1 MCITNSV
8 KKCNFL
14 SLYFSPNQ
22 SKDELDKF
30 IKNLE
35 LTFDTRYK
43 INTFLIV
50 FLGDF
55 NVKYN
60 NWYCNDKTTDKASKV
75 AFLASQSGPH
85 QLIKEPTHVLEN
97 VSPCNDLFFMS
108 QPNLVIHPSLYPN
121 CHHYIIYS
129 KFNLKIRYPQL
140 SERKIWHCSKAD
152 TELIRGSIS
161 DFNWETAF

>member
-30 IKNLE
+30 IKTLE

-121 CHHYIIYS
+121 CHHSIICAKCNPKIHYS
-129 KFNLKIRYPQL
+129 ASY
-140 SERKIWHCSKAD
+140 EREIWHYSKAD
-152 TELIRGSIS
+152 TELTRRAIS
-161 DFNWETAF
+161 DLN